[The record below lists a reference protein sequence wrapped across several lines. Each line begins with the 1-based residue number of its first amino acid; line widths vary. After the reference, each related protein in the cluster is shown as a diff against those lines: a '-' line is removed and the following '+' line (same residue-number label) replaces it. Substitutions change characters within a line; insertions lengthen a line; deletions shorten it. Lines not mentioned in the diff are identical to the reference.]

1 MAIASNNTLLTNK
14 LVTLVAVRAAEN
26 AAYLTVGSQAKF
38 KSQLVG
44 KNNGQSYDFYIRD
57 TGDAV
62 NRLAYQAGDKVNIAE
77 RKVTLSLDPWHIML
91 DFNAIE
97 SVTDIEDWEDEIAK
111 VQGVKLIQK
120 VVKKTIDNDLG
131 KVGTAFIGSGFTPL
145 SQASAHV
152 ASVANGELYGFCAPQ
167 VEAILTSNGQQF
179 VPVSAPDMYSKG
191 LLGRFHGAEYRAQR
205 FLPTLNLSK
214 AVSDALNG
222 ATVSAVVDNNNGD
235 IGGAGT
241 WTVTLSNS
249 DLNGLTI
256 PKATPLFFDGVMA
269 CDIVG
274 DPTETMQAFIV
285 LESVTA
291 SGSTV
296 DITVRAQDIKAGGTR
311 TIAKEDGSSFAN
323 LAAIAGANVIAPEAG
338 RYYTGIVRVEGAM
351 EFETL
356 DKLDAAGAEY
366 EKSPNVA
373 GINLH
378 QNKLVDLKSME
389 TSCRWDIV
397 TLAGV
402 IESRGVAMFYCK

>member
-1 MAIASNNTLLTNK
+1 MAIASNNTLVTNK
-14 LVTLVAVRAAEN
+14 LATLVAVRAAEN
-26 AAYLTVGSQAKF
+26 AAYLTVGSKGYFAGQIA
-38 KSQLVG
+38 G

-62 NRLAYQAGDKVNIAE
+62 NRLAYQAGDKVNVAE

-91 DFNAIE
+91 NFNAIE

-131 KVGTAFIGSGFTPL
+131 KIGTAFIGAGFTPL

-167 VEAILTSNGQQF
+167 VEAVLTSNGQQF

-214 AVSDALNG
+214 AVSDALNS
-222 ATVSAVVDNNNGD
+222 ATASAVVDNSD
-235 IGGAGT
+235 GT
-241 WTVTLSNS
+241 WTITLSGS
-249 DLNGLTI
+249 DIDATTVV
-256 PKATPLFFDGVMA
+256 PKATPIFLDNVYT

-274 DPTETMQAFIV
+274 DPTEALQAFIV
-285 LESVTA
+285 LQAATGT
-291 SGSTV
+291 SGSV
-296 DITVRAQDIKAGGTR
+296 DVIVREQFIANGGTR
-311 TIAKEDGSSFAN
+311 SIAKEDGSAFAN
-323 LAAIAGANVIAPEAG
+323 VAAVAGGNVIAPEAG
-338 RYYTGIVRVEGAM
+338 KYYTGIVRVEGAM

-356 DKLDAAGAEY
+356 DKLEAAGAEY
-366 EKSPNVA
+366 QKSPNVA
-373 GINLH
+373 GLNVH
-378 QNKLVDLKSME
+378 QNHLVDLKSME
-389 TSCRWDIV
+389 NDVRWDIV

-402 IESRGVAMFYCK
+402 VDGRGVAMFFCK